1 MTASEQPGP
10 RGKQARGVRTR
21 AKLIGATA
29 KVVAEVGYAQATTK
43 AIAAE
48 AGVAEGTIYRHFA
61 DKHELYLAA
70 VLEANAELVDV
81 VAQLPERAGTATV
94 PEVLGHALRTLAS
107 LRAQL
112 LPIELSLLNQPE
124 ARAAIGTAA
133 PDDAAFGPMRPMADY
148 IAAEQAAGRIRP
160 TLHPE
165 RTALTLL
172 STLFGIALLPQSN
185 DEKQYQRLVDEALDV
200 LITGLVLPD

>member
-1 MTASEQPGP
+1 MTTNGQPGA

-21 AKLIGATA
+21 AKLIRATA
-29 KVVAEVGYAQATTK
+29 KVVADVGYPQATTK

-48 AGVAEGTIYRHFA
+48 AGVAEGTIYRHFP
-61 DKHELYLAA
+61 DKHQLYLAA

-81 VAQLPERAGTATV
+81 IAQLPGRAGTGTV
-94 PEVLGHALRTLAS
+94 ADVLGHALRTLAS

-112 LPIELSLLNQPE
+112 LPIELSLLNQPDLRT
-124 ARAAIGTAA
+124 AIAASAS
-133 PDDAAFGPMRPMADY
+133 DDPTFGPTRPLADY
-148 IAAEQAAGRIRP
+148 IIAEQAAGRIRR

-172 STLFGIALLPQSN
+172 STLFGVALLPQSS
-185 DEKQYQRLVDEALDV
+185 DEKQYQRLVDEALDIMV
-200 LITGLVLPD
+200 RGLIVPD